1 MKLHTS
7 NETHSAFAETDLK
20 EHGWCTTLRCVAKD
34 EASAVCELPG
44 HVRGLLLHG
53 DRLLCLMEQDAPE
66 GKKGKNIV
74 LYAFDMLL
82 KELSREVLA
91 GGSYGFHSTMDAEYI
106 YILDKEKASTTL
118 PNDTGW
124 HDFIC
129 ELRFTRINIET
140 GARTEWALEDGEE
153 NTCYHTLFELAGGE
167 ITDIDEIRAFEGKFI
182 LSCSV
187 FDSDSE
193 VETENDEPALD
204 GSRLNGNGYVECHSF
219 SETICADV
227 DAQKLSTL

>member
-7 NETHSAFAETDLK
+7 NETHSALAEAELK
-20 EHGWCTTLRCVAKD
+20 EHGWCTSLHCVAKD
-34 EASAVCELPG
+34 EAVAACELPG
-44 HVRGLLLHG
+44 HVTGLLLRG
-53 DRLLCLMEQDAPE
+53 DRLLCLMEQPAPE

-74 LYAFDMLL
+74 LYTFDMLL

-91 GGSYGFHSTMDAEYI
+91 GGWYGFQSTMDAEYI
-106 YILDKEKASTTL
+106 YILNSEKASTTL
-118 PNDTGW
+118 PNDTRW
-124 HDFIC
+124 YDFIC

-140 GARTEWALEDGEE
+140 GARTEWTLEDDEA
-153 NTCYHTLFELAGGE
+153 NMCYHTLFELADGE
-167 ITDIDEIRAFEGKFI
+167 ITDIVEIRAFAGKFI

-193 VETENDEPALD
+193 VETENDDPAFD
-204 GSRLNGNGYVECHSF
+204 ESNLNGNDYVECHSF
-219 SETICADV
+219 SKTICADV